1 MPERP
6 LNIAVVG
13 VHDGWSSRALYEA
26 VAQRAG
32 HCTLVDLGEAV
43 LDLERGRLVCGDL
56 DLTRVDAVIV
66 KKLARSYTPEILDR
80 LELLEFVASRGVP
93 VFSNPARIRPALN
106 RLSNTA
112 ILRRGGIPMPPT
124 VVTECLDEA
133 AEAVRRFREA
143 VLKPLFT
150 SKARGMQRIAAG
162 PDLRE
167 RLAAYQAGGHRVLY
181 IQQFQRLPGRDL
193 GVVFLGGRY
202 LATYARIA
210 GEGSWITSTSSGG
223 RYAPVEP
230 PPELR
235 ALADRAQRLFGLDF
249 TCVDIAE
256 SDDGP
261 LVFEV
266 SAFGGF
272 RGLLAGGV
280 DAAGALADYVIER
293 LREPGGSDAR

>member
-1 MPERP
+1 MPQRE
-6 LNIAVVG
+6 LAIAVVG
-13 VHDGWSSRALYEA
+13 MPDGWSSRALRDA
-26 VAQRAG
+26 VARRAG
-32 HCTLVDLGEAV
+32 RCALVDLGEAV
-43 LDLERGRLVCGDL
+43 LDLEQGRLTCGEL
-56 DLTRVDAVIV
+56 DLTRADAVIV

-80 LELLEFVASRGVP
+80 LELLDFIASRGVP
-93 VFSNPARIRPALN
+93 VFSRPERIRPALS

-124 VVTECLDEA
+124 VVTESLDEA
-133 AEAVRRFREA
+133 AEAVQRFREA

-150 SKARGMQRIAAG
+150 SKARGMLRIGAG
-162 PDLRE
+162 PDVRE
-167 RLAAYQAGGHRVLY
+167 RLAAYQAAGHRVLY
-181 IQQFQRLPGRDL
+181 LQRFQRLPGRDL

-210 GEGSWITSTSSGG
+210 GEGSWITSTTSGG
-223 RYAPVEP
+223 RYAPEEP
-230 PPELR
+230 PPELL
-235 ALADRAQRLFGLDF
+235 ALADRAQKLFGLDF

-280 DAAGALADYVIER
+280 DAAGALADHVISR
-293 LREPGGSDAR
+293 IREAGAGDAR